1 MELHIGSHRWAYR
14 SPDWPA
20 AAVAGFVAGAVLMVL
35 ELLWV
40 SLVVGASPW
49 GTSSRIAAIL
59 MGPDALQST
68 GFSVGV
74 VALALIIHYIL
85 GIAFGLVLCAILA
98 PFHLDENLGIAL
110 TVGALFGLALYLFN
124 FYGMTRLLPWF
135 VEMRGMATL
144 AAHVVFGMT
153 TAAMYWKLKRPDA
166 NR

>member
-1 MELHIGSHRWAYR
+1 MELHIGSHHWAYR

-20 AAVAGFVAGAVLMVL
+20 AAVAGFVAGAGVMVL

-49 GTSSRIAAIL
+49 ETTSKIAAML
-59 MGPDALQST
+59 MGPEVLQST

-74 VALALIIHYIL
+74 VTLALIIHYIL
-85 GIAFGLVLCAILA
+85 GIAFGIVLCAILA
-98 PFHLDENLGIAL
+98 PFHLDSNLAIAL
-110 TVGALFGLALYLFN
+110 LVGALFGLALYLIN

-144 AAHVVFGMT
+144 AAHLVFGMIA
-153 TAAMYWKLKRPDA
+153 AAMYWKLKRPDA